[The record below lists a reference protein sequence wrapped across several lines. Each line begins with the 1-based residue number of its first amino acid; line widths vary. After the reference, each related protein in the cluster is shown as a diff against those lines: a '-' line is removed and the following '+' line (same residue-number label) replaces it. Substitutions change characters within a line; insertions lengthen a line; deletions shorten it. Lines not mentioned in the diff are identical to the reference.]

1 MTLDASR
8 SDLIYWL
15 ALSWR
20 APSQALFSG
29 GAVAS
34 DFFGTTRANLDLRE
48 QSKLQE
54 TCLFVSVSISIC
66 ISISISVTVTVTVT
80 VFFSYY
86 HRPRLGRSVMGQP
99 SVQASNAIIY
109 LTYGAFLAYYDR
121 LCSSVVGLYIAWR
134 WRHQSKSDFLASN
147 RTQKGETSIACTRGS
162 KATVTLTCA
171 FMIEAS

>member
-48 QSKLQE
+48 QSTLQE

-109 LTYGAFLAYYDR
+109 LTYGAFL
-121 LCSSVVGLYIAWR
+121 SV
-134 WRHQSKSDFLASN
+134 HCFLFSY
-147 RTQKGETSIACTRGS
+147 
-162 KATVTLTCA
+162 V
-171 FMIEAS
+171 